1 MKRALIIMLGLALL
15 ILAACTDESTKL
27 TQVNMSD
34 LKVPQDFNYDMNNQV
49 SVNLQGLWRLP
60 VYVTT
65 TNGNLLF
72 KAQLNPATGLN
83 TRLTLPKTI
92 KQVVVQYQMYEQT
105 IDVSGG
111 TLNFDFR
118 NAK

>member
-1 MKRALIIMLGLALL
+1 MKRALIIMLGLTLF
-15 ILAACTDESTKL
+15 ILAACSEESTKL
-27 TQVNMSD
+27 TQVNMGD
-34 LKVPQDFNYDMNNQV
+34 LKVPQDFNYNMNNQV
-49 SVNLQGLWRLP
+49 SVNLQGHWRLP